1 MNCYCCDPFG
11 RLRPNVWLPKDNDC
25 QAYMGFESKASL
37 LDVKRLGAWLRLPTF
52 AEELATELAKA
63 AAIRA
68 NPFYGIAPL
77 RFRTVRNQHYKAPL
91 VTWLPG
97 SVGAES
103 GA

>member
-1 MNCYCCDPFG
+1 
-11 RLRPNVWLPKDNDC
+11 
-25 QAYMGFESKASL
+25 MGFESKASL

-91 VTWLPG
+91 VTLASKKRRRPKVALD
-97 SVGAES
+97 STNVVR
-103 GA
+103 